1 MLLLLLPLLLSGC
14 VDEIPVSREVPY
26 GGDGKGLSVEEAKT
40 FFESYVSGK
49 ASRSA
54 GPEEHDNGFYIR
66 RLMLPVG
73 EFVPDWE
80 EGLSTDAP
88 SLYSVDVPVQSDFSF
103 RVLRVDKG
111 SGKVYQTKCWHKLVV
126 VKDPKSGS
134 MGCFIAF
141 FIPDRAYALSHGGDI
156 GRVLT
161 NGEEMGDY
169 SGVKIYTTLEG
180 RRVRVNRYLN
190 GKKVEGIY
198 IDGASDR
205 EDYIFRMLHSEKIIG
220 KVWLQRS
227 RPKTPVSRGE
237 DDWVDDFWD
246 DWWDDTFE
254 DDSWCDD
261 SWSDDSNNDSDN
273 PLDTN
278 NDNFVQ
284 VGTDG
289 WGDDVYYNSN
299 DDTYYIDIDGDGFV
313 DSAYV
318 NDGYDES
325 DSGDDWSSGDETT
338 TPPDPDPLPDPGDAP
353 TDSGE
358 GELGGGSGEVEQGGE
373 GDNQQSQSPPVPFNE
388 EEQKKVNSLLSI
400 LEKNHGINPSK
411 YTIMK
416 ANYCGTLARIEKN
429 GIITLCNEFFNK
441 PGLSDIDRLATIW
454 HEMYHFDHKHYV
466 PEYKS
471 ALFKSGPLELW
482 RQNVPPE
489 IKDFIE
495 KQIESDLRI
504 NLEKLS
510 GDEKNYFLKTI
521 EVHYHHRLTY
531 SYYNTPPSFYENE
544 INTHEAEKAEFPDSE
559 VSDSYRKERDRL
571 IWEYTEI
578 QKEIQKESNN

>member
-49 ASRSA
+49 ASRSVE
-54 GPEEHDNGFYIR
+54 PEEHDNGFYIR

-73 EFVPDWE
+73 EFVPGWE

-161 NGEEMGDY
+161 NGEEMGSY
-169 SGVKIYTTLEG
+169 SGVKVYTTLEG
-180 RRVRVNRYLN
+180 RRVRVNRYEN

-205 EDYIFRMLHSEKIIG
+205 EDYIFRMLHSEKILG
-220 KVWLQRS
+220 RVWLQRS
-227 RPKTPVSRGE
+227 RPRTTGLMISGTTGGTARSMMIRGLMTAGLTTATMTVIILLIRTMTILFRSVLMVGAMKPRLRQTLTLFQIREMLRLIPVRGN
-237 DDWVDDFWD
+237 WV
-246 DWWDDTFE
+246 E
-254 DDSWCDD
+254 EAVRL
-261 SWSDDSNNDSDN
+261 NR
-273 PLDTN
+273 
-278 NDNFVQ
+278 
-284 VGTDG
+284 
-289 WGDDVYYNSN
+289 
-299 DDTYYIDIDGDGFV
+299 
-313 DSAYV
+313 
-318 NDGYDES
+318 
-325 DSGDDWSSGDETT
+325 
-338 TPPDPDPLPDPGDAP
+338 
-353 TDSGE
+353 
-358 GELGGGSGEVEQGGE
+358 GGE

-416 ANYCGTLARIEKN
+416 SNNCSVLARTEKS
-429 GIITLCNEFFNK
+429 GIITLCNEFFNR

-466 PEYKS
+466 TEYKS
-471 ALFKSGPLELW
+471 TLFKSGPLELW
-482 RQNVPPE
+482 RMGVPSE

-495 KQIESDLRI
+495 KQIESELGI

-510 GDEKNYFLKTI
+510 GDEKKL
-521 EVHYHHRLTY
+521 L
-531 SYYNTPPSFYENE
+531 S
-544 INTHEAEKAEFPDSE
+544 
-559 VSDSYRKERDRL
+559 
-571 IWEYTEI
+571 
-578 QKEIQKESNN
+578 

>member
-1 MLLLLLPLLLSGC
+1 MAP
-14 VDEIPVSREVPY
+14 
-26 GGDGKGLSVEEAKT
+26 A
-40 FFESYVSGK
+40 F
-49 ASRSA
+49 AS
-54 GPEEHDNGFYIR
+54 
-66 RLMLPVG
+66 
-73 EFVPDWE
+73 
-80 EGLSTDAP
+80 
-88 SLYSVDVPVQSDFSF
+88 
-103 RVLRVDKG
+103 
-111 SGKVYQTKCWHKLVV
+111 
-126 VKDPKSGS
+126 
-134 MGCFIAF
+134 
-141 FIPDRAYALSHGGDI
+141 
-156 GRVLT
+156 
-161 NGEEMGDY
+161 
-169 SGVKIYTTLEG
+169 
-180 RRVRVNRYLN
+180 
-190 GKKVEGIY
+190 
-198 IDGASDR
+198 
-205 EDYIFRMLHSEKIIG
+205 
-220 KVWLQRS
+220 
-227 RPKTPVSRGE
+227 E

-246 DWWDDTFE
+246 DWWDGTFD
-254 DDSWCDD
+254 DDSWSDD

-273 PLDTN
+273 PLDTG

-325 DSGDDWSSGDETT
+325 DSGDDWSSGDEIT

-495 KQIESDLRI
+495 KQIESELRI
-504 NLEKLS
+504 NLEELD
-510 GDEKNYFLKTI
+510 GDMKSHYLNQI
-521 EVHYHHRLTY
+521 EATYRIWLTY